1 MEYLTVKDVA
11 ALVRRNEETI
21 RRMIRARKL
30 DVELSNNN
38 RHQGYMIS
46 VDQLVNTWDIKREDV
61 EKYIESQ
68 KRLSEEQKTDE
79 RIPLGPKRKPIDM
92 AYEIEHSAHVI
103 AQEINRLAAL
113 SGAGEENAMSD
124 EYKRNND
131 ENNQNGDS
139 HEYFSADFSA
149 VGERVSEIIGDAYR
163 QVHKALNQASAA
175 CDAARKQAAERA
187 ESARQAQQ
195 AHAEDAA
202 EAAEHAKE
210 ALNARSAA
218 IRDAIANACA
228 KTRNAAHATGGW
240 AENIRPMRKA
250 VDDEQPEQ
258 SEENVI
264 YRDEVETDEE
274 EIHAPEFVPEFQ
286 VGYDEKQDSEEKQEK
301 SEYIPVGKNA
311 MDEENNASYQM
322 LQAAR
327 RAVEARKQ
335 AATAESE
342 ESQYVR
348 MDTTF
353 AEFADK
359 RQVQQEQPEDAAQ
372 AETAAEIEITAEPE
386 TAVEPKE
393 PEAAEA
399 TATPEE
405 PEAPAQPE
413 QPEQDK
419 DALNKRIDNLEEQL
433 SRLNKQLEML
443 TEKLLRG

>member
-92 AYEIEHSAHVI
+92 ADEIEHSAHVI

-218 IRDAIANACA
+218 IRDAIANACV

-240 AENIRPMRKA
+240 AENIRPMRKD
-250 VDDEQPEQ
+250 VDDEQP
-258 SEENVI
+258 EENVI

-286 VGYDEKQDSEEKQEK
+286 VGYDEKQDSEEK

-311 MDEENNASYQM
+311 LDEENNASYQM

-335 AATAESE
+335 AAAAESE

-359 RQVQQEQPEDAAQ
+359 HQAQQEQTEDAAQ
-372 AETAAEIEITAEPE
+372 AETTAESKSAAETEITTEPE
-386 TAVEPKE
+386 SAVES
-393 PEAAEA
+393 EAHE
-399 TATPEE
+399 TIATPEE

-413 QPEQDK
+413 QSEQDK

-443 TEKLLRG
+443 TEKLLR